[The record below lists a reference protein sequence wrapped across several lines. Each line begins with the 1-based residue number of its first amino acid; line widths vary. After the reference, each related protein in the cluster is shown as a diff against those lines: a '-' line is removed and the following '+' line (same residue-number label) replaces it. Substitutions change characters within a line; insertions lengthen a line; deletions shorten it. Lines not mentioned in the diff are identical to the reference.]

1 MVAIELEP
9 AAAAVRFAREK
20 KIPVLI
26 GHGEDRGLLERV
38 FLPRARALVAAT
50 AEDLVNI
57 EIAITADVVS
67 PGKPVVLRAREG
79 VLTRETLELF
89 GLGIV
94 RDVHRTA
101 AEAIAAACR
110 P

>member
-1 MVAIELEP
+1 MIE
-9 AAAAVRFAREK
+9 
-20 KIPVLI
+20 
-26 GHGEDRGLLERV
+26 
-38 FLPRARALVAAT
+38 
-50 AEDLVNI
+50 
-57 EIAITADVVS
+57 ADGS

-101 AEAIAAACR
+101 ARAITEACSV
-110 P
+110 